1 MSGTPSMRVVRTVL
15 RCYPARWRSRHGD
28 EAAEL
33 AALLMRDGTR
43 ASSIA
48 WSYLMG
54 AVRERF
60 TPRPS
65 RRLGAVTGALLAATA
80 LLAIPVA
87 LVSASPP
94 AHAASTV
101 RLHITDP
108 GDAAGQLESLLRAH
122 HFDVTV
128 TQEPVSPSLA
138 GSIVKAGVT
147 GSLAAD
153 RGILAGITGSCLGGA
168 WGCTDGIVLP
178 AGFAGTAFVVV
189 GRPARP
195 AERYAATAGI
205 FRPGELLHCS
215 GLLGVAIEKAL
226 GVLDGLHV
234 RITWQAG
241 DGTAGS
247 WQAPSGSYYIV
258 GGDALSSAEISI
270 RFAAQEPA
278 ELNSGGSHGGHC

>member
-1 MSGTPSMRVVRTVL
+1 
-15 RCYPARWRSRHGD
+15 
-28 EAAEL
+28 
-33 AALLMRDGTR
+33 
-43 ASSIA
+43 
-48 WSYLMG
+48 MG

-65 RRLGAVTGALLAATA
+65 RRLSAVTGALLVATA

-87 LVSASPP
+87 LVSASP
-94 AHAASTV
+94 AHAASGV
-101 RLHITDP
+101 RLYITDP

-138 GSIVKAGVT
+138 GSIVKAGVA

-153 RGILAGITGSCLGGA
+153 QGIIAGLPGSCLGGA

-178 AGFAGTAFVVV
+178 AGFAGTGFVVV

-195 AERYAATAGI
+195 GERYAATAGI
-205 FRPGELLHCS
+205 FRPGERLHCS
-215 GLLGVAIEKAL
+215 GLLGAAIEKAL
-226 GVLDGLHV
+226 GVLAGLHV

-241 DGTAGS
+241 DGAAGS
-247 WQAPSGSYYIV
+247 WQAPRGSYYIV
-258 GGDALSSAEISI
+258 GGAALSSAEISI
-270 RFAAQEPA
+270 RFAAQKPA

>member
-28 EAAEL
+28 EAAEV

-48 WSYLMG
+48 WSYLIG

-65 RRLGAVTGALLAATA
+65 RRLGTVTGALLAATA

-94 AHAASTV
+94 ARAASTV
-101 RLHITDP
+101 RLYITDP

-153 RGILAGITGSCLGGA
+153 RGILVGITGSCLGGA

-178 AGFAGTAFVVV
+178 AAFAGTAFVVV

-195 AERYAATAGI
+195 AERYAATTGI

-226 GVLDGLHV
+226 PVLDGLHV
-234 RITWQAG
+234 RITWQTG
-241 DGTAGS
+241 DGTAGG
-247 WQAPSGSYYIV
+247 WQAPGGSYYIV

-270 RFAAQEPA
+270 RLAAQEPG